1 MAVSACKIRIEG
13 IVQGVGFRFFTQ
25 DKAQEYGIT
34 GYVKNL
40 YDGSVEAYAE
50 GEKDILEKFIKD
62 LKQGPRMS
70 RVERTDVQWI
80 EPENNYE
87 SFTIKF

>member
-1 MAVSACKIRIEG
+1 MALSACKIRIEG

-34 GYVKNL
+34 GYVKNM
-40 YDGSVEAYAE
+40 YDGSVETYAE
-50 GEKDILEKFIKD
+50 GEKNILDKFVND
-62 LKQGPRMS
+62 LKTGPRMS
-70 RVERTDVQWI
+70 RVESTDVQWI
-80 EPENNYE
+80 EPENKYE